1 MCKCSPAPIMAC
13 ESESQALFTADFDG
27 RVAHI
32 NGLSEVV
39 STDILLAYIYIYF
52 CTYAR
57 FENNEQ
63 VVQF

>member
-1 MCKCSPAPIMAC
+1 MCECNPAQIMAC

-27 RVAHI
+27 RVVDI

-39 STDILLAYIYIYF
+39 STDILLAHIYIYF

-57 FENNEQ
+57 FENYEQ